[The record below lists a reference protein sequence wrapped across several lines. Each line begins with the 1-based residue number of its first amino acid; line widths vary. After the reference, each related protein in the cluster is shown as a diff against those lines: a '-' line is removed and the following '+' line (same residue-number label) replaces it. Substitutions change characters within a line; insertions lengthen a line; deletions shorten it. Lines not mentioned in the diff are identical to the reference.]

1 MLTFPISQLE
11 RFAQALLLAAGMD
24 LGKAHTVA
32 RLLVLTDAMG
42 RRTHGLAMAP
52 LYLADIQNGGM
63 TVSGEAQVIKDNGIS
78 AVWDGN
84 YLPGLWLVDQAIK
97 VAIPRA
103 QTHGM
108 AAVAIRKSH
117 HIGCLAALVKQAA
130 DRGFVALIANS
141 DPAGQRVAPFGGT
154 EALLTPNPLA
164 MGYPAGD
171 HPVLVDICASITTT
185 SMTRQKFAAGEQFE
199 HPWLLDAQGT
209 PTRDPAVLEHTQ
221 PRGSLQ
227 LLGGQEYGHKG
238 FGLSL
243 MIEALSQ
250 GLSGHGRKDAPKRW
264 GGNVFVQVID
274 PDLFAG
280 REAFTGQ
287 MDHLSQSCRA
297 SRPIRADQ
305 PVRMPGDQAA
315 RGLADAQKQGIA
327 YDEPTW
333 QALTEWANRLG
344 VAIPVNLPVD
354 EATASKEALNKSR
367 VARDPPDSGGL
378 RR

>member
-1 MLTFPISQLE
+1 
-11 RFAQALLLAAGMD
+11 
-24 LGKAHTVA
+24 
-32 RLLVLTDAMG
+32 
-42 RRTHGLAMAP
+42 
-52 LYLADIQNGGM
+52 
-63 TVSGEAQVIKDNGIS
+63 
-78 AVWDGN
+78 
-84 YLPGLWLVDQAIK
+84 
-97 VAIPRA
+97 
-103 QTHGM
+103 
-108 AAVAIRKSH
+108 
-117 HIGCLAALVKQAA
+117 
-130 DRGFVALIANS
+130 
-141 DPAGQRVAPFGGT
+141 
-154 EALLTPNPLA
+154 
-164 MGYPAGD
+164 
-171 HPVLVDICASITTT
+171 
-185 SMTRQKFAAGEQFE
+185 MTRQKFAAGEQFE

-297 SRPIRADQ
+297 SRPIRSDQ

-354 EATASKEALNKSR
+354 EAKASKEALNKSR